1 MKSVKNESGLK
12 IIISIG
18 LIIAIALLPQLVMAQ
33 IGGGGGGDGTGNP
46 DAPIDGG
53 IGLLVAAGL
62 GYGIKKT
69 RDARMKKR
77 MVEPKSEY
85 AKKAEQLN

>member
-1 MKSVKNESGLK
+1 MKSVNVKSWVKG
-12 IIISIG
+12 IFSIL

-33 IGGGGGGDGTGNP
+33 IGGGGGEGTGNP
-46 DAPIDGG
+46 DVPIDGG
-53 IGLLVAAGL
+53 LSLLVAAGV

-69 RDARMKKR
+69 RDARRKR
-77 MVEPKSEY
+77 NEPKSEY